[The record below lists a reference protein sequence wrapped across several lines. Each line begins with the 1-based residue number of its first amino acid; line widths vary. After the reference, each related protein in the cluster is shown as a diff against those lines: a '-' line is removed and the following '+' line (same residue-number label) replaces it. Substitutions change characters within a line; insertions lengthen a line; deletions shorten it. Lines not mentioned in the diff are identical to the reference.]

1 MNDGDLYLELKN
13 IVPIHDQLV
22 AYFTEEIDSR
32 RLIPGDRMP
41 SENALARR
49 FGISRMTVRRAFDTL
64 VHAGLLVRQQGKGTF
79 VAEFSRKADTGLIG
93 FIGQTLTTGIS
104 SEMVAH
110 LNRAIEDRGLRGWH
124 LLVCGAQND
133 PEKQLHYVET
143 LQNHRVR
150 GIILAPAVLESYDR
164 NVKTVMALRQ
174 AGLPFVLIERYVE
187 QVDCDYVVS
196 DNFKAGY
203 IATRHLIGLGH
214 KRIAFIDGAG
224 VPSIR
229 QRKEG
234 YRTALEENDL
244 LYDPGLVLYS
254 PDHTVRL
261 DEEQIEAVL
270 KKGAT
275 AVFAYADYGAME
287 VINWCLSRGIRVP
300 EDVAVV
306 GVGDVRVALGPRPI
320 LTTVQQDLETMANRA
335 LGILLGRI
343 GGRMN
348 GHVRQHEILDVRLVV
363 RKSCGA
369 KGITHQTTSEEMRVI

>member
-1 MNDGDLYLELKN
+1 
-13 IVPIHDQLV
+13 
-22 AYFTEEIDSR
+22 
-32 RLIPGDRMP
+32 
-41 SENALARR
+41 
-49 FGISRMTVRRAFDTL
+49 
-64 VHAGLLVRQQGKGTF
+64 
-79 VAEFSRKADTGLIG
+79 VAEFSKEAGPGLIG

-110 LNRAIEDRGLRGWH
+110 LNEAIEARGLRGWH

-150 GIILAPAVLESYDR
+150 GIILAPAVLDPYDR
-164 NVKTVMALRQ
+164 NVKTLMALRK

-203 IATRHLIGLGH
+203 IATRHLIDLGH

-244 LYDPGLVLYS
+244 LYDPGLVIDS

-261 DEEQIEAVL
+261 DDERIEAVL

-287 VINWCLSRGIRVP
+287 VINWCISRGIRVP
-300 EDVAVV
+300 EDVGVV

-320 LTTVQQDLETMANRA
+320 LTTVQQDLATMANRA
-335 LGILLGRI
+335 LGILLGQI
-343 GGRMN
+343 EGRLKE
-348 GHVRQHEILDVRLVV
+348 HIWQQEILDVRLVV
-363 RKSCGA
+363 RASCGA
-369 KGITHQTTSEEMRVI
+369 KSTTHHMMSEEMEVMSL